1 MSVTRITGLTSGI
14 DTDSMIKDLMK
25 LEQSKIDNVE
35 KQKTLVEWEQE
46 AYREVINGIR
56 AFKEEYFDFLSAD
69 TNFRSASA
77 FSAYS
82 ESVQVNG
89 EDVSYVSASGT
100 SEIKTYSHTIG
111 SISQLA
117 TQDEWVTDRTGIGDL
132 SGDHFNFSTMPS
144 SLEFSLTI
152 DGNNKTISIPD
163 TSGITTKE
171 DLAQL
176 IDDEIVAQFGTD
188 YSGVVNVDPSDDAI
202 YFRMDGS
209 DVTIMETD
217 GNSSELDWLGFNS
230 GESSTDY
237 EDKSLLQLFYISN
250 DDLASMTINGVSLED
265 IGITEASTISDL
277 SEAISSNED
286 MDAEFFYN
294 STTDKFTIRAEDFGT
309 ANTVSMSSSFMS
321 TFGFVDD
328 VAHHTE
334 ADNAVLEIN
343 GATIVKSS
351 NNFSVE
357 GVQYSLNE
365 LYDGVDGDIEI
376 KVNIDTSDIKEKINK
391 FVETYNGLVEMVN
404 GKLTEKK
411 NYDYEPLTSEEK
423 ESLSDDEVEK
433 WETTAKKGLL
443 RNDSSLQKML
453 TSMRLALYESVDGV
467 DLNLADIGITT
478 TANYKDGGKLVVD
491 EDKLDDAL
499 ENNYS
504 EVVKL
509 FTNES
514 DKEYL
519 DTENISERYN
529 ENGVANRLYDIIQN
543 NIRITRDS
551 TGVKGTL
558 LEKAGMEGD
567 VTSTKNLLSSLIVDY
582 EDKIDS
588 LWDSYYDMEDSLYIK
603 FGNMESALAE
613 LQAQSS
619 SLMSQLG

>member
-56 AFKEEYFDFLSAD
+56 AFKEEYFDFLNAD

-77 FSAYS
+77 FSAYT

-89 EDVSYVSASGT
+89 EDVSYVNATGT

-117 TQDEWVTDRTGIGDL
+117 TQDEWVTDRTGIGNL
-132 SGDHFNFSTMPS
+132 SGDHFNFSIMPS

-163 TSGITTKE
+163 TSGVTTKE

-176 IDDEIVAQFGTD
+176 IDDEIVAQFGAD

-202 YFRMDGS
+202 FFRMDGS
-209 DVTIMETD
+209 DITIMETD
-217 GNSSELDWLGFNS
+217 GNESDLDWLGFNS
-230 GESSTDY
+230 GESSSDY

-250 DDLASMTINGVSLED
+250 DDLASMTINGVSLAE
-265 IGITEASTISDL
+265 IGVTEASTISEL

-294 STTDKFTIRAEDFGT
+294 STSDEFTIRAQDFGS
-309 ANTVSMSSSFMS
+309 ANVVSMSSTFMD

-334 ADNAVLEIN
+334 AKNAVLEIN

-351 NNFSVE
+351 NNFNVE
-357 GVQYSLNE
+357 GIQYSLNE
-365 LYDGVDGDIEI
+365 LYDGVDGDIE
-376 KVNIDTSDIKEKINK
+376 VTVDVDTTNIKEKINK
-391 FVETYNGLVEMVN
+391 FVETYNGLIEMIN
-404 GKLTEKK
+404 EKLSEKK

-423 ESLSDDEVEK
+423 ESLSDDEIEK

-443 RNDSSLQKML
+443 RNDASLQKML
-453 TSMRLALYESVDGV
+453 TSMRLSLYESVDGV
-467 DLNLADIGITT
+467 DLNLSDIGITT

-491 EDKLDDAL
+491 EDKLDSAL

-588 LWDSYYDMEDSLYIK
+588 LWDSYYDMEDALYIK